1 MDLTLSHIL
10 GGICL
15 MIAVFLFLMIVQKAA
30 WQRGYQK
37 GWKDAEEWIVKMETE
52 VDQERVKIWKEGV

>member
-1 MDLTLSHIL
+1 MDLTLSQII
-10 GGICL
+10 GGVSL
-15 MIAVFLFLMIVQKAA
+15 LVALFLLELACHRVA

-37 GWKDAEEWIVKMETE
+37 GWKDAEEWIVKLETE

>member
-1 MDLTLSHIL
+1 MTGRELL
-10 GGICL
+10 GGIFL
-15 MIAVFLFLMIVQKAA
+15 VVALFLVELACQRAA

>member
-1 MDLTLSHIL
+1 MTLSQIL
-10 GGICL
+10 GGISL
-15 MIAVFLFLMIVQKAA
+15 VIALFLLELACERA
-30 WQRGYQK
+30 GWQRGYQK

>member
-1 MDLTLSHIL
+1 MTLSQFL

-15 MIAVFLFLMIVQKAA
+15 AIALFLIELLCQQKA

-37 GWKDAEEWIVKMETE
+37 GWKDAEEWIVKLETE